1 MGQFDLPVSP
11 LVGSTLTNY
20 LKLIKQGHIS
30 SKFYTRIFLTT
41 LVVLVSSPFHI
52 WEWLFFKFKLRKFR
66 FERPPLF
73 ILGHWRSGTTLLHN
87 MLCADPDAGYIT
99 TYQSVFP
106 NNIASKLVFK
116 TFMKIN
122 IPDERPSDKVKLNVD
137 FPQEDEFAFCNMNHN
152 GYYNFFYF
160 PENYDT
166 FYKRSI
172 GHEGLSNAEK
182 QQWYK
187 DYDLMVKKAV
197 INTKGKRVIVK
208 NPVNTARIKHLLKM
222 YPDAKFLYIYR
233 NPITVFLSTQ
243 RFFISLMPTLYLHET
258 DNGFIDN
265 MIFDVYKRLMN
276 DYIDQKNLIPKENLL
291 ELKYEDF
298 EKDPVNNLKNIYDTL
313 LNENFEEKKSHFSR
327 YFETIKGHKKNK
339 YKIDATIIEEI
350 KKEFG
355 KYMEIYNFDIPE
367 EIVIKTDKKTVK
379 KDK

>member
-1 MGQFDLPVSP
+1 M
-11 LVGSTLTNY
+11 
-20 LKLIKQGHIS
+20 
-30 SKFYTRIFLTT
+30 
-41 LVVLVSSPFHI
+41 
-52 WEWLFFKFKLRKFR
+52 
-66 FERPPLF
+66 F

-87 MLCADPDAGYIT
+87 MLCADPDAGFLT

-106 NNIASKLVFK
+106 NNMASKLIFK

-166 FYKRSI
+166 FYKRAVK
-172 GHEGLSNAEK
+172 HEGLSRAEK

-197 INTKGKRVIVK
+197 INTNGKRVIVK

-243 RFFISLMPTLYLHET
+243 RFFTSLMPTLYLQEA
-258 DNGFIDN
+258 DKEFIDK

-276 DYIDQKNLIPKENLL
+276 DYIDQKDLIPKENLL

-313 LNENFEEKKSHFSR
+313 LNENFEEKKSYFSQ

-339 YKIDATIIEEI
+339 YEIDAPIIDKI
-350 KKEFG
+350 KSEFR
-355 KYMEIYNFDIPE
+355 KYMEVYEYDIPE
-367 EIVIKTDKKTVK
+367 DIVVK
-379 KDK
+379 QVKHKNNQ